1 MGLTS
6 GSFLILMI
14 CLAVAGLLVTVALW
28 PDVAGRKLW
37 HVPARIGMIAV
48 SEALVIATFL
58 VALNGYFAFYTSWSQ
73 LLGSGSTRVTGTADG
88 AGSGGPLLTITSAE
102 PGPAPGAAVAPQ
114 RTISA
119 VASGPRG
126 IEVAGLI
133 HGNRR
138 GLAQNGELLRIS
150 IHGPRSGIS
159 ATGDDVYLPPQYFQP
174 AYAHSKF
181 PVVLALSGYPGN
193 GWSLVKDLGVPA
205 EVAVLAAENKVRPAV
220 YVMMGANVAEP
231 RDTECINIPG
241 SLQVATFFAEDV
253 PEVIEHWF
261 RVQTDPGGWAT
272 IGYSTGGYCAV
283 KLTMMYPW
291 RFRYAVALAGYYQ
304 AFQDRST
311 GDLYGGS
318 TGYEALNSPDWRLTH
333 LPIPPVS
340 VLVCSSKGEF
350 TYRGTLKFLRLV
362 RPPMRAY
369 SLLLPNGG
377 HNFGTWRR
385 ELPETLKWMSA
396 MLKPAQPAIA
406 GPVR

>member
-37 HVPARIGMIAV
+37 HIPARIGMIAL

-73 LLGSGSTRVTGTADG
+73 LLGSGSSRVTGTVGG

-102 PGPAPGAAVAPQ
+102 PGPAPGSGVAPQ
-114 RTISA
+114 HTISA
-119 VASGPRG
+119 VASGPHG
-126 IEVAGLI
+126 IEVAGLV

-150 IHGPRSGIS
+150 IDGPHSGIDE
-159 ATGDDVYLPPQYFQP
+159 TGDDVYLPPEYFQP

-193 GWSLVKDLGVPA
+193 GWSLVKDLGIPG
-205 EVAVLAAENKVRPAV
+205 EVAKLAAEHKVRPAV

-241 SLQVATFFAEDV
+241 SLQVATFFAQDV

-261 RVQTDPGGWAT
+261 RVQADPSGWAT
-272 IGYSTGGYCAV
+272 IGYSTGAYCAV

-291 RFRYAVALAGYYQ
+291 RFRYAVALAGYYE
-304 AFQDRST
+304 AFQSSTT

-318 TGYEALNSPDWRLTH
+318 AGYEALNSPDWRLTH
-333 LPIPPVS
+333 LPIPAVS

-369 SLLLPNGG
+369 SLLLPTGG
-377 HNFGTWRR
+377 HNFGTWQR

-396 MLKPAQPAIA
+396 MLTPAKPALTE
-406 GPVR
+406 PVH